1 MEKLTIKQHK
11 RMTDELDKV
20 KYTCKYCG
28 RRVVITS
35 KQSKNLCDWCGRYV
49 YRNEKEEFIN
59 RVGTKLYGRDIE
71 RRFTK

>member
-20 KYTCKYCG
+20 KFTCKYCG

-35 KQSKNLCDWCGRYV
+35 KQSKNTL
-49 YRNEKEEFIN
+49 
-59 RVGTKLYGRDIE
+59 RVRLPNVKVTLQLMVKPY
-71 RRFTK
+71 